1 MKFCPNCG
9 ASLDGQSKF
18 CGECGC
24 KLNLEPVAPVV
35 QEAPPAPPVQT
46 YEPPVQAYVPP
57 VVQEAPPVQAYV
69 PPVVQEAPPAPPV
82 QAYEPPVQA
91 YVPPVQE
98 APPAQSYAPPAQN
111 YVPPAQSYTPPVQNA
126 PTAKSGG
133 KKSKLPLF
141 IGIGAVAALLVALA
155 VIFLPKLLGGD
166 DPNLGKYECVSISMM
181 GFELTGSD
189 LEDMGESWIE
199 LKDGGKLT
207 AMLMGDKVNGT
218 WALDGKKIT
227 CDLDGEEA
235 KGTLKDGKLDL
246 TVEAEG
252 LEMKMSFEK
261 EESDKDDEE
270 EKDPN
275 LGNYTCVSI
284 SMMGIE
290 LTGSDLEDMG
300 ESWIELKDGGKCTMM
315 LMDEKVD
322 GTWALDGKKITCDL
336 EGEEVTG
343 TLKDGKL
350 DLTVV
355 ADGLEMKMV
364 FEKGGRKDEGDDGD
378 DGFTTPAT
386 QAPTVDPI
394 VIPAVTE
401 PLATEP
407 IVTEPPVVTTPPA
420 TTAPPVVE
428 NKFDWWAGDW
438 YGWWIVADGT
448 GTYSEWIGG
457 YWDAVATITVNP
469 DGTGAI
475 ELWDEDG
482 GKDSLIVKVDVEF
495 SEGFSDHGSMI
506 SVSGNFL
513 DGRVGYY
520 DWLVDSDGDSV
531 SMFENMICITG
542 TYTDP
547 SSAGTFDYEIYL
559 RPWGMKWEDVALG
572 HAEAPY
578 TDMMSGGYYSWYLPL
593 LEKGLTEA
601 PSSYQAGVALIG

>member
-57 VVQEAPPVQAYV
+57 VVQE
-69 PPVVQEAPPAPPV
+69 APPV

-181 GFELTGSD
+181 G
-189 LEDMGESWIE
+189 M
-199 LKDGGKLT
+199 
-207 AMLMGDKVNGT
+207 
-218 WALDGKKIT
+218 
-227 CDLDGEEA
+227 
-235 KGTLKDGKLDL
+235 
-246 TVEAEG
+246 
-252 LEMKMSFEK
+252 
-261 EESDKDDEE
+261 
-270 EKDPN
+270 
-275 LGNYTCVSI
+275 
-284 SMMGIE
+284 E

-394 VIPAVTE
+394 VIPVVTE

-407 IVTEPPVVTTPPA
+407 VVTEPPVVTTPPA

-601 PSSYQAGVALIG
+601 PSSYQAGVDLIG